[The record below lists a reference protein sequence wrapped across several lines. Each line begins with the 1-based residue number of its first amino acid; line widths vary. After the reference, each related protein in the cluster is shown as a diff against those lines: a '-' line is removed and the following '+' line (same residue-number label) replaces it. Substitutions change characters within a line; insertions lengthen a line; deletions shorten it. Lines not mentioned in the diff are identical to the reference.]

1 MDIKQRG
8 LWLARQIPR
17 VLWFIVRNPFLILKK
32 ALRWSLVVLFWL
44 FVLGWGISVFAAE
57 WTPADKTADTVQLT
71 TVVSSCS
78 FNMLSNS
85 TVTNQPLSACID
97 KANSLAT
104 SWKIK
109 TTGAPY
115 LLAVESTYRSYR
127 VPAVRQIDG
136 LTGYFTVA
144 MPLSY
149 NGVSYVCPPAGK
161 PAFTIGPKALNGQQ
175 VCEKAPITCKV
186 GEQLFMNQTTGAES
200 CKENCASVTGQM
212 LTGVAYNKA
221 FLPSATV
228 TCYGLCSVTSK
239 GTTIEVPADGFTQ
252 HGDIQ
257 FTGEKCPVTFPDQG
271 TGQPVYNDQ
280 PTSSDQT
287 NNAQSQLQN
296 AASGATGNMVSGAT
310 GTADLNAVVNKLAET
325 SNAQIKAMS
334 EQNAAMGKVIEGV
347 GKDIQGAI
355 REGNANAG
363 GGGGGGA
370 SVGQMQTANAI
381 KEGNATLKDI
391 SDKLDDQKED
401 PPVAPG
407 TALDADATSIHEAN
421 DWGSRNFG
429 TVLQANA
436 DRFRALPVFSV
447 PTTFFKADFG
457 GGSCPTYSGSFTLF
471 SSTTSFEFDAF
482 CSSAVLNVMPYI
494 RAVVIMFFGWLA
506 WRIAVGNGG

>member
-17 VLWFIVRNPFLILKK
+17 VLWFIVRNPFLILKR
-32 ALRWSLVVLFWL
+32 LFRWSLVLLFWL
-44 FVLGWGISVFAAE
+44 FLLGWGISVFAAE
-57 WTPADKTADTVQLT
+57 WTPADKTADTIQLT
-71 TVVSSCS
+71 TVVTSCS
-78 FNMLSNS
+78 LNLLSGS
-85 TVTNQPLSACID
+85 TVNNQPLSACID
-97 KANSLAT
+97 KANTLAP

-115 LLAVESTYRSYR
+115 LLSVEPTFRSYR
-127 VPAVRQIDG
+127 VPAVRQVDG
-136 LTGYFTVA
+136 ITGYFTVS

-175 VCEKAPITCKV
+175 VCEKAPISCKV
-186 GEQLFMNQTTGAES
+186 GEQLFMNSATGAES
-200 CKENCASVTGQM
+200 CKENCASVTGQV

-228 TCYGLCSVTSK
+228 TCYGLCSVTSQ

-287 NNAQSQLQN
+287 NNAQNQLQN
-296 AASGATGNMVSGAT
+296 AASGATSNQVSGAT

-355 REGNANAG
+355 REGNANN
-363 GGGGGGA
+363 GGGGA
-370 SVGQMQTANAI
+370 GNSVGQMQTANAI
-381 KEGNATLKDI
+381 KEGNQTLKEI
-391 SDKLDDQKED
+391 KDKLDEQQNPE
-401 PPVAPG
+401 PPVSPG
-407 TALDADATSIHEAN
+407 TNLDADAKSIHEAN
-421 DWGSRNFG
+421 DWGTRNFG
-429 TVLQANA
+429 TVLTANA
-436 DRFRALPVFSV
+436 TRFRALPIFAL
-447 PTTFFKADFG
+447 PTTFFTVNLG
-457 GGSCPTYSGSFTLF
+457 GAACPTYTGSFTVMG
-471 SSTTSFEFDAF
+471 STQTVTLDAF
-482 CSSAVLNVMPYI
+482 CSSTVMNVMPFI
-494 RAVVIMFFGWLA
+494 RAVVMMVFGWLA
-506 WRIAVGNGG
+506 WRIAIGNGG